1 MGLFNLATRVIDH
14 KLDEAARA
22 HAGTLPR
29 LDNDLPLGA
38 RVGGLLTL
46 PRADFALLD
55 NTLLKVP
62 GDSQMPIVGIG
73 RLRFEADASLAV
85 YRLYTNLGDT
95 MTGKDT
101 AFLQVLCRSGNP
113 NDILDVA
120 YYEHLAR
127 QFPESEEE
135 QAAFQGNGFGLGE
148 LTFWLGDDLIA
159 EAGLPSDKTA
169 ALIGTGED
177 GALRYTRD
185 GGGGDYVRPFMAT
198 ETRIHDAYGDKGAKL
213 SSAFMLYQRELPGT
227 KLERLLISFDV
238 VDSQDGK
245 ARQAVYVNYL
255 VGLELDPAR
264 LKAI

>member
-1 MGLFNLATRVIDH
+1 MGLFNLATRVFDH

-62 GDSQMPIVGIG
+62 GDSQLPIVGIG
-73 RLRFEADASLAV
+73 RLRFDADASLAV

-95 MTGKDT
+95 LTGQGT
-101 AFLQVLCRSGNP
+101 AFLQVLCRAGNP
-113 NDILDVA
+113 NDILDAA

-148 LTFWLGDDLIA
+148 LTFWVGDDLIA
-159 EAGLPSDKTA
+159 DAGLSAEKAA
-169 ALIGTGED
+169 ALLETGED

-185 GGGGDYVRPFMAT
+185 GGSGDYVRPFTAK

-213 SSAFMLYQRELPGT
+213 SSSFMLYQRELPGA

-238 VDSQDGK
+238 VESQDG
-245 ARQAVYVNYL
+245 RTHQAAYVNYL
-255 VGLELDPAR
+255 VGLQLDPVR
-264 LKAI
+264 IKAI